1 MDINI
6 REIFESDLDPN
17 STAWWSSDKVDKI
30 NYNFGQVSTGG
41 VRGPQGY
48 TGVNGEPGVIG
59 NIGPVGWQGAKGSQG
74 LQGAPGVNLWD
85 YANPTAL
92 SGAGYLF
99 AKRHTGSL
107 VQYTAPIIKIGTSNT
122 STGYTV
128 PGGIYDAAMESNVN
142 LTSPTSSTI
151 ETNLRL
157 QHKHDA
163 ATNYFD
169 WKLLGTTDTIQ
180 AGRVSNA
187 VKGLTIEH
195 EANITDNVTWNS
207 VAGTKIHHVNE
218 QVSWTTHAARMNRH
232 TSISSGK
239 LFHRYNS
246 WNPQDQVLS
255 SVDGAGKIRYVNV
268 RTIIPSYPIGS
279 IISIREADFN
289 NPAHFHRDEII
300 TQDLSLPILPLLDN
314 RYGSGMEGNIYE
326 GWYLCNGKQ
335 WVDPSAP
342 MFSGGGTLTPN
353 LNGFDYFIEAN
364 GGLQQQRQSLGNN
377 NVIVGG
383 YDISFKA
390 DQAAGPGIYFATF
403 DNIFDD
409 NDASNFTRTLFSEDL
424 PLFGPSDAYVT
435 GEIHIVYL
443 GQKGLVWRDP
453 A

>member
-6 REIFESDLDPN
+6 KEIFESDLDPN
-17 STAWWSSDKVDKI
+17 STVWWSNDKVNKI

-59 NIGPVGWQGAKGSQG
+59 IVGAQGFQGTKGSQG

-85 YANPTAL
+85 YVNPTAL

-107 VQYTAPIIKIGTSNT
+107 VQYTAPIIKIGTSNA

-128 PGGIYDAAMESNVN
+128 PGGIYDAAVESNVN

-157 QHKHDA
+157 QHTHDA

-207 VAGTKIHHVNE
+207 VAGTRIHHVNE
-218 QVSWTTHAARMNRH
+218 QLSWTNHTARMVGTTN
-232 TSISSGK
+232 ISSGK
-239 LFHRYNS
+239 LFHKYNS
-246 WNPQDQVLS
+246 GNPQDQVLS
-255 SVDGAGKIRYVNV
+255 SVDGAGKIRYANV
-268 RTIIPSYPIGS
+268 RNIIPSYPVGS
-279 IISIREADFN
+279 IISIREFDFN
-289 NPAHFHRDEII
+289 NPAHFHQDEII
-300 TQDLSLPILPLLDN
+300 TQDLSLLPLPVLDN
-314 RYGSGMEGNIYE
+314 RFGSGKEGNIYE

-335 WVDPSAP
+335 WVDPSMPLSA
-342 MFSGGGTLTPN
+342 GVGTLTPN
-353 LNGFDYFIEAN
+353 LNRFNYYIEAN
-364 GGLQQQRQSLGNN
+364 GGLQPLATEFTNFTS
-377 NVIVGG
+377 IVGG
-383 YDISFKA
+383 YQISFKA
-390 DQAAGPGIYFATF
+390 DQNIVSGIYEAGF
-403 DNIFDD
+403 DNTWDD
-409 NDASNFTRTLFSEDL
+409 NDASTSTVTLFSEDP
-424 PLFGPSDAYVT
+424 PLSGPSDAYVT
-435 GEIHIVYL
+435 AGIHIVYL

-453 A
+453 V